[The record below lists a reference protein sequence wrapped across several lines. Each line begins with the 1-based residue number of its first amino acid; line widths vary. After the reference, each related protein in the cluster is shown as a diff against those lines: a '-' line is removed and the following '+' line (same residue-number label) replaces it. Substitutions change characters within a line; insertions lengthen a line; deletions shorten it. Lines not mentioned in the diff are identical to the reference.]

1 MWILSQSV
9 EANPE
14 SSSLKRSSPLHLR
27 HFLLG
32 TSSEGRAPLNPDWQ
46 AKTDY
51 CPNATWALT
60 APSYLHSERQL
71 VKSCPLLLRKSAIL
85 LAFHCP
91 LAYGARQRSFIQQTS
106 HPLTC
111 TAPRHCSYYCSPV
124 AMPFREMMKR
134 AFGGRPSD
142 EGSDVALTQ
151 TSSSS
156 KRSRKEKK
164 NNRRNSPS
172 NVYRPGEI
180 MPKPK
185 YQSAYNKVHQDM
197 LLAYNFGDAWK
208 KRKSVQSQYIS
219 PMGSR
224 WPSARSSMAISRQQS
239 YSAAT
244 TERAV
249 DDESTTI
256 TMNGDH
262 SYLYVGNGECFQP
275 SISPF
280 APELGGGGKREKKK
294 WHKMQ
299 S

>member
-1 MWILSQSV
+1 M
-9 EANPE
+9 
-14 SSSLKRSSPLHLR
+14 
-27 HFLLG
+27 
-32 TSSEGRAPLNPDWQ
+32 
-46 AKTDY
+46 
-51 CPNATWALT
+51 T
-60 APSYLHSERQL
+60 AASYLHSEGQL
-71 VKSCPLLLRKSAIL
+71 WKSCPLLLLKSAIL
-85 LAFHCP
+85 SVSLYP
-91 LAYGARQRSFIQQTS
+91 LAYGARQFSFTQQTS
-106 HPLTC
+106 HPLIC
-111 TAPRHCSYYCSPV
+111 TTRRHCSYYCSPLT
-124 AMPFREMMKR
+124 MPFREKMKR

-142 EGSDVALTQ
+142 DGSDLALTQ

-185 YQSAYNKVHQDM
+185 YPSACNKVHQDM

-224 WPSARSSMAISRQQS
+224 WPSARSSLAISRQQS

-244 TERAV
+244 TERAA

-262 SYLYVGNGECFQP
+262 SYLHVGNGECFRP
-275 SISPF
+275 SISLF
-280 APELGGGGKREKKK
+280 APELGQGGKREKK

-299 S
+299 SS